1 MPRKQVSEPIPKGP
15 CRFSRKELILR
26 FWRVIPST
34 LTAVERLIGRILR
47 VARAMECAQGQLP
60 KVEIALR
67 EALHNAIM
75 HGSRGDAKKKVSVCC
90 LCAEDK
96 GMLLVV
102 RDFGPG
108 FDPTR
113 VPDPTKAETIYAEH
127 GRGIFLMRQ
136 MMDRVRFQKGGRQVV
151 MKKAAA
157 SRRQVR
163 RRSRAVKPTETA
175 KLPA

>member
-1 MPRKQVSEPIPKGP
+1 MPRKQVSEPIPRGP

-26 FWRVIPST
+26 FWQVIPST
-34 LTAVERLIGRILR
+34 LAAVERVIGRILR
-47 VARAMECAQGQLP
+47 VARAMECAKGELP

-75 HGSRGDAKKKVSVCC
+75 HGSRGDPKKRVSVCC

-113 VPDPTKAETIYAEH
+113 VPDPTKAENIYAEH
-127 GRGIFLMRQ
+127 GRGIFLMQ
-136 MMDRVRFQKGGRQVV
+136 QIMDRVHYQRSGRQVV
-151 MKKAAA
+151 MKKAGA
-157 SRRQVR
+157 SRRSAR
-163 RRSRAVKPTETA
+163 PHRTAVKPAETA
-175 KLPA
+175 RLHS

>member
-1 MPRKQVSEPIPKGP
+1 MPPKKVPEPIPKGP
-15 CRFSRKELILR
+15 GRFSRKELILR
-26 FWRVIPST
+26 FWQVIPST
-34 LTAVERLIGRILR
+34 VAAVERVIGRILR
-47 VARAMECAQGQLP
+47 VARAMECAKGELP

-75 HGSRGDAKKKVSVCC
+75 HGSRGDPKKKVSVCC

-108 FDPTR
+108 FDPSR
-113 VPDPTKAETIYAEH
+113 VPDPTKAENIYASH

-136 MMDRVRFQKGGRQVV
+136 MMDRVHYQKGGRQVL

-157 SRRQVR
+157 RRAAGRRASRRARVT
-163 RRSRAVKPTETA
+163 V
-175 KLPA
+175 PALGV